1 MTDCCAAAPGA
12 VKKGATENVRR
23 LWSRPVKWVPS
34 QRITGE
40 QVVQDGGGDITGLL
54 ARWLCGDTGVE
65 ADIVAAV
72 YSELHR
78 IARRYANVERAGHS
92 LQATALVNEAYLRLV
107 KRRSSWKNRAQFF
120 GVAATAMRRILI
132 DHARRDRAG
141 KRGDG
146 MPHVSLD
153 DTCVER
159 SAGAALSSAHL
170 ENVIAV
176 DDALTKLAAVDPRQ
190 SRIVELRFFAGM
202 TSREIAEVL
211 GIGERTVD
219 REWAIAQ
226 AWLYRPDEKTGLT
239 IR

>member
-1 MTDCCAAAPGA
+1 MDQAA
-12 VKKGATENVRR
+12 
-23 LWSRPVKWVPS
+23 
-34 QRITGE
+34 
-40 QVVQDGGGDITGLL
+40 GGDITGLL
-54 ARWLCGDTGVE
+54 AQWRQGDPAVE
-65 ADIVAAV
+65 AQIVGAV
-72 YSELHR
+72 YDELHR
-78 IARRYANVERAGHS
+78 IARRYARMERAGHS

-107 KRRSSWKNRAQFF
+107 ARRSSWKNRAHFF
-120 GVAATAMRRILI
+120 GVAATLMRRILI
-132 DHARRDRAG
+132 DHARRTRAG

-153 DTCVER
+153 ENFVER
-159 SAGAALSSAHL
+159 SARAGLSAAHL

-176 DDALTKLAAVDPRQ
+176 DEALTRLAAVDARQ

-226 AWLYRPDEKTGLT
+226 AWLYRELRKPSEQSTGSP
-239 IR
+239 